1 LEVRGILRE
10 NEKSQVIYCGKI
22 SYFALIDIRNM
33 LTLRYD
39 PTIEIKSPIPQIDI
53 NQIKNRSN
61 IFPSAE
67 DIEKEL
73 RVIIRKNISRFNP
86 ERISLA
92 LSTGVDSNLML
103 SLIRDEYPKLDIKCI
118 SVSFDETSE
127 ANYAKEIAESKDTD
141 FYDVTI
147 DNPLKDL
154 PLLISIIN
162 EPRWNLYQY
171 YFIEKSKQLSNV
183 LFTGDGGDEL
193 FGGYTFR
200 YNKFLKLLKQEDD
213 WKQRVRY
220 YLDCHQRDWVPDQDK
235 IFGENIRFDWSSV
248 YSLLRKY
255 FDSELDPL
263 DQVFL
268 ADYNGKLIYDFV
280 PSNDKFFN
288 HFAVTGLSPILD
300 HKIIDMSYKIPPSAK
315 FDSKTNMGKIPLR
328 KILSNLNDSNI
339 SDTKI
344 GFGMDLK
351 KLWSRNGKEIVTSA
365 LPDASIFRDKIIS
378 REFYERSIK
387 KIEETY
393 DVRYI
398 SKMLQLLSLEIW
410 YKMFI
415 TFEVSSNYTL

>member
-1 LEVRGILRE
+1 M
-10 NEKSQVIYCGKI
+10 
-22 SYFALIDIRNM
+22 IDIRNI

-53 NQIKNRSN
+53 NRIESRKVA
-61 IFPSAE
+61 FPSPE
-67 DIEKEL
+67 DIEQEL
-73 RVIIRKNISRFNP
+73 RSNIRKNITGLNP
-86 ERISLA
+86 KKISLA

-103 SLIRDEYPKLDIKCI
+103 SLLRDEYPKLDITCI

-127 ANYAKEIAESKDTD
+127 ANYAKKIAQSLDTD
-141 FYDVTI
+141 FYNVTV

-154 PLLISIIN
+154 PLLISIIQ

-171 YFIEKSKQLSNV
+171 YFIEKSKQFSNV

-200 YNKFLKLLKQEDD
+200 YNKFLSLLNHNHD
-213 WKQRVRY
+213 WKQRVRS
-220 YLDCHQRDWVPDQDK
+220 YLDCHERDWIPDQEK
-235 IFGENIRFDWSSV
+235 LFGGTVRFDWYSV

-255 FDSELDPL
+255 FDNKLDPL

-268 ADYNGKLIYDFV
+268 ADYHGKLIYDFI
-280 PSNDKFFN
+280 PTNDKFFN
-288 HFAVTGLSPILD
+288 HFGLTGFSPLLD
-300 HKIIDMSYKIPPSAK
+300 SKIIDMAFKIPASAK
-315 FDSKTNMGKIPLR
+315 FNYKTNIGKIPLR
-328 KILSNLNDSNI
+328 KILSTLKSSNV

-351 KLWSRNGKEIVTSA
+351 KLWSTGGKEIVIATLSN
-365 LPDASIFRDKIIS
+365 ASIFRDKIIS
-378 REFYERSIK
+378 GDFYNHMIK
-387 KIEETY
+387 IIEDTQN
-393 DVRYI
+393 VRYI

-415 TFEVSSNYTL
+415 TFEWSSRHSL

>member
-1 LEVRGILRE
+1 
-10 NEKSQVIYCGKI
+10 
-22 SYFALIDIRNM
+22 LIDIRNV

-39 PTIEIKSPIPQIDI
+39 PTIDIKTSIPQIEI

-61 IFPSAE
+61 NFPSPE
-67 DIEKEL
+67 DIEREL
-73 RVIIRKNISRFNP
+73 RTIIRENISVHNP
-86 ERISLA
+86 DRISLA
-92 LSTGVDSNLML
+92 LSSGVDSNLML

-118 SVSFDETSE
+118 SVSFNERSE
-127 ANYAKEIAESKDTD
+127 ANYAKETAASKDTD

-147 DNPLKDL
+147 DNPLKEL
-154 PLLISIIN
+154 PLLISIIK

-171 YFIEKSKQLSNV
+171 YFIEKSKQLSSV

-200 YNKFLKLLKQEDD
+200 YNKFLKLLKVGDD
-213 WKQRVRY
+213 WKQRVRH
-220 YLDCHQRDWVPDQDK
+220 YLDCHERDWVPDQDK
-235 IFGENIRFDWSSV
+235 IFAENIRFNWSSI
-248 YSLLRKY
+248 YSLLRVY
-255 FDSELDPL
+255 FDNDLDPL

-280 PSNDKFFN
+280 PSNDKFYK
-288 HFAVTGLSPILD
+288 HFSITGLSPILD
-300 HKIIDMSYKIPPSAK
+300 NKIIDMSYRIPPSAK
-315 FDSKTNMGKIPLR
+315 FDSKTNTGKIPLR
-328 KILSNLNDSNI
+328 QILAGLSSGKNI

-351 KLWSRNGKEIVTSA
+351 KLWSTNGKEIVTST
-365 LPDASIFRDKIIS
+365 LSNASVFRDKIIS
-378 REFYERSIK
+378 PEFYERSIR
-387 KIEETY
+387 KIEETG

-415 TFEVSSNYTL
+415 TFEISSKYSL